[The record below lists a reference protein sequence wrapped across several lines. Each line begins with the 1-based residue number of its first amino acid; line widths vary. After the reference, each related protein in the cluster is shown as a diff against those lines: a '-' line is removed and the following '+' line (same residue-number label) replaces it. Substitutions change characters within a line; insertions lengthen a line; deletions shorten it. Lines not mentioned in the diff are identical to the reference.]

1 MENSSTTVEKLIEK
15 IEIYVKTSFDLFGY
29 NLVYKSA
36 DILSVIAVKL
46 AIAIVVVLSFL
57 IASIGLSLWIGE
69 QLERVYYGFFII
81 AGAYLLFALMVS
93 IFKNIWIK
101 RPISNF
107 IIKQTLKKN

>member
-1 MENSSTTVEKLIEK
+1 MENSSTTIEKLIEK
-15 IEIYVKTSFDLFGY
+15 IEVYAKTTFDLFGY

-36 DILSVIAVKL
+36 DMISAIAVKL
-46 AIAIVVVLSFL
+46 SITIVVVLSFL

-69 QLERVYYGFFII
+69 QLDKIYYGFFII
-81 AGAYLLFALMVS
+81 AGAYLLLALILF

-107 IIKQTLKKN
+107 IIKQTLKEN